1 MEKNWVFKHRKI
13 RYNKNKYQGVFVMS
27 KQEILVKILIEK
39 GFTIS
44 FAESCTGGKMAG
56 AVVDVSDASK
66 VLNASFVTYSN
77 EAKMKY
83 LNVRSDTLETFGAVS
98 EQTAKEMAE
107 GVAKANDAEV
117 GVGITGIA
125 GPGGG
130 TAEKPV
136 GTVCFGYCIQGR
148 TFTET
153 LHFGDLGRNMVR
165 DKSVGHVLD
174 TLINKLN

>member
-1 MEKNWVFKHRKI
+1 
-13 RYNKNKYQGVFVMS
+13 MS
-27 KQEILVKILIEK
+27 RQERLVEILIEK

-44 FAESCTGGKMAG
+44 FAESCTGGKMAA
-56 AVVDVSDASK
+56 AVVDVADASK
-66 VLNASFVTYSN
+66 GLNPSFVTYSN

-83 LNVRSDTLETFGAVS
+83 LNVQSDTLENFGAVS

-107 GVAKANDAEV
+107 GIAKANNADI

-130 TAEKPV
+130 TDEKPV

-148 TFTET
+148 TLTET
-153 LHFGDLGRNMVR
+153 VHFGDLGRNIVR
-165 DKSVGHVLD
+165 DRSVGHVLD

>member
-1 MEKNWVFKHRKI
+1 
-13 RYNKNKYQGVFVMS
+13 MS
-27 KQEILVKILIEK
+27 KQEKLVKILIDR
-39 GFTIS
+39 GYTIS

-56 AVVDVSDASK
+56 TVVDVADASK

-83 LNVRSDTLETFGAVS
+83 VNVLKETLERFGAVS

-107 GVAKANDAEV
+107 GVAKANCADV

-130 TAEKPV
+130 TDEKPV
-136 GTVCFGYCIQGR
+136 GTVCFGYCINGN
-148 TFTET
+148 TKTET
-153 LHFGDLGRNMVR
+153 MHFGAPGRNIVR
-165 DKSVGHVLD
+165 EQSVDHVLD
-174 TLINKLN
+174 VLIKSLA

>member
-1 MEKNWVFKHRKI
+1 MT
-13 RYNKNKYQGVFVMS
+13 
-27 KQEILVKILIEK
+27 KQEELVKILINE

-56 AVVDVSDASK
+56 AIVDVADASK

-83 LNVRSDTLETFGAVS
+83 VNVSGETLERFGAVS

-107 GVAKANDAEV
+107 GVSEANSADV

-130 TAEKPV
+130 TDEKPV
-136 GTVCFGYCIQGR
+136 GTVCFGYCIQGK
-148 TFTET
+148 TKTET
-153 LHFGDLGRNMVR
+153 MHFGALGRNVVR
-165 DKSVGHVLD
+165 EKSVDHVLD
-174 TLINKLN
+174 VLIKTFTI

>member
-1 MEKNWVFKHRKI
+1 MDKNWVFKHRKI

-136 GTVCFGYCIQGR
+136 GTVCFGYC
-148 TFTET
+148 
-153 LHFGDLGRNMVR
+153 
-165 DKSVGHVLD
+165 KSAPGVGL
-174 TLINKLN
+174 

>member
-1 MEKNWVFKHRKI
+1 
-13 RYNKNKYQGVFVMS
+13 MS
-27 KQEILVKILIEK
+27 RQETLVRILIEK

-56 AVVDVSDASK
+56 TVVDVADASK
-66 VLNASFVTYSN
+66 VFNASFVTYSN

-83 LNVRSDTLETFGAVS
+83 LNVQSDTLEKFGAVS

-107 GVAKANDAEV
+107 GVAKANQADI

-130 TAEKPV
+130 TDEKPV

-148 TFTET
+148 TLTET
-153 LHFGDLGRNMVR
+153 VHFGDLGRNVVR
-165 DKSVGHVLD
+165 EKSVCHVLD

>member
-1 MEKNWVFKHRKI
+1 
-13 RYNKNKYQGVFVMS
+13 MS
-27 KQEILVKILIEK
+27 KQEVLVRILIEK

-56 AVVDVSDASK
+56 AVVDVPDASK

-83 LNVRSDTLETFGAVS
+83 VNVSNDTLDRYGAVS
-98 EQTAKEMAE
+98 EQTAKEMAQ
-107 GVAKANDAEV
+107 GVAKVNNAQV

-130 TAEKPV
+130 TNEKPV
-136 GTVCFGYCIQGR
+136 GTVCFGYCIQGN
-148 TFTET
+148 TKTET
-153 LHFGDLGRNMVR
+153 LHFGALGRDVVR
-165 DKSVGHVLD
+165 EKSVEHVLD
-174 TLINKLN
+174 VLINELKK

>member
-1 MEKNWVFKHRKI
+1 
-13 RYNKNKYQGVFVMS
+13 MS
-27 KQEILVKILIEK
+27 RQERLVEILIEK

-44 FAESCTGGKMAG
+44 FAESCTGGKMAA
-56 AVVDVSDASK
+56 AVVDVADASK

-83 LNVRSDTLETFGAVS
+83 LNVQSDTLENFGAVS

-107 GVAKANDAEV
+107 GIAKANNADI

-130 TAEKPV
+130 TDEKPV

-148 TFTET
+148 TLTET
-153 LHFGDLGRNMVR
+153 VHFGDR
-165 DKSVGHVLD
+165 KSVV
-174 TLINKLN
+174 

>member
-1 MEKNWVFKHRKI
+1 MT
-13 RYNKNKYQGVFVMS
+13 
-27 KQEILVKILIEK
+27 KQEELVKSLIKRE
-39 GFTIS
+39 FTIS

-56 AVVDVSDASK
+56 AIVDVADASR

-83 LNVRSDTLETFGAVS
+83 VNVSGETLEKFGAVS

-107 GVAKANDAEV
+107 GVAEANNADV

-130 TAEKPV
+130 TDEKPV
-136 GTVCFGYCIQGR
+136 GTVCFGYCIQGN
-148 TFTET
+148 TKTET
-153 LHFGDLGRNMVR
+153 MHFGELGRNVVR
-165 DKSVGHVLD
+165 EKSVDHVLD
-174 TLINKLN
+174 MLINELNK